1 MQPPS
6 GRQAY
11 DCGVP
16 ARLKLVPDSPEPAA
30 EKVRRRV
37 RAQAKPATMISCNRC
52 GGREVIEVKSG
63 VLFQAGK
70 TKGGTKQLACYLC
83 MMRGE
88 RVILA

>member
-1 MQPPS
+1 MPT
-6 GRQAY
+6 
-11 DCGVP
+11 
-16 ARLKLVPDSPEPAA
+16 RLKLVPPTEEPAA
-30 EKVRRRV
+30 TKVRRRV
-37 RAQAKPATMISCNRC
+37 AAQPKPASMIQCRRC

-70 TKGGTKQLACYLC
+70 TKGGTRQLACYLC